1 MMKKYYLLPIRTR
14 IANVIMTVAMI
25 TTRNCNTTVEETTFA
40 TTIMDKTYG
49 TEYRKQAKL
58 DRNRKLLITASA

>member
-1 MMKKYYLLPIRTR
+1 MRTR

-40 TTIMDKTYG
+40 TTIMDKIYG